1 MAAGMGKAAL
11 AALMIGCVPA
21 LGADAISKFCKPGAA
36 PTDKTVLDYQV
47 EPSMVVH
54 DDTLDITFAQAGMA
68 NETGGSVDDSLFS
81 FSRTIDSILRSAR
94 VINENTP
101 ADARQAARVAFVQ
114 TMIDSFDNDG
124 KVMLNPKSGVLVP
137 VDDRRDDSGGG
148 AAGEGSLSPADL
160 LDASNPEFGMQPR
173 ALFNRFDLAPADWS
187 HCGEYRAVY
196 SIPNGGIKK
205 RFFLI
210 FEAMVPNPYFAGSD
224 TEEKRLAAEA
234 GCRPI
239 SEFWAGL
246 SSLEGDA
253 AAQRLKRATQLSE
266 LYYRGVEGVTSKQG
280 AGPANPVLSFR
291 NLGGDKGRGQV
302 RANVFFQG
310 DWQLREWLTQLTST
324 GLAFVPETVKDNPIA
339 ELYTDDL
346 SGTALAG
353 NNIPG
358 VLQSLH
364 GDFVTHF
371 MTTVQDN
378 LLVERSDKYRL
389 LAGEIEKY
397 SVTKSDDATPI
408 DEDDLLVTVVGLQ
421 SDDRFNEFQSVSNP
435 PNAQTLSDAPSEL
448 TGAIFRKTL
457 EFLNAHRKTKDR
469 KLETESAEILI
480 NRAEAGTCAGCHQS
494 SPRNGTDFV
503 PATVKAAGIKGTPVM
518 WPDVVKVG
526 PGFVHVSETRELSEA
541 LKDHFL
547 PVRKLIMGTELCKA
561 LPEPAEGAGIM
572 SVDVAAAAYSIDNTI
587 AAFASAQG
595 NVGTMNVGGPE
606 PALDMFN
613 ALPVEDKAVLTEKLA
628 DEIGAERDAEQ
639 KMPGAFVE
647 SRRPH

>member
-1 MAAGMGKAAL
+1 MGKAAL

-21 LGADAISKFCKPGAA
+21 LGADAISKFCKPGPA

-54 DDTLDITFAQAGMA
+54 DDTLEVTFTEAGMA
-68 NETGGSVDDSLFS
+68 NETGGSADDSLFS

-124 KVMLNPKSGVLVP
+124 KVMVNPKSGVLVP

-148 AAGEGSLSPADL
+148 AVGEGSLSPAAL
-160 LDASNPEFGMQPR
+160 LDSSNPEFGMKPR

-187 HCGEYRAVY
+187 HCGEYRAIY
-196 SIPNGGIKK
+196 SIPDGGFKK
-205 RFFLI
+205 RFFVI
-210 FEAMVPNPYFAGSD
+210 FEAMVPNPYFTGSD
-224 TEEKRLAAEA
+224 TEEKRFAAEA

-239 SEFWAGL
+239 TEFWAGL
-246 SSLEGDA
+246 STLQGDA
-253 AAQRLKRATQLSE
+253 ATQRLERAKRLSE
-266 LYYRGVEGVTSKQG
+266 LYYRGVEGVTSKSG

-302 RANVFFQG
+302 RGNMFFQK

-339 ELYTDDL
+339 ELYKDDL
-346 SGTALAG
+346 SGTALAA

-364 GDFVTHF
+364 GDFITHF
-371 MTTVQDN
+371 MTKVQDN
-378 LLVERSDKYRL
+378 LLVERSNKYRL
-389 LAGEIEKY
+389 LAGQIEKY
-397 SVTKSDDATPI
+397 GVTKSDNATPI

-435 PNAQTLSDAPSEL
+435 PNPETLTDAPSEL
-448 TGAIFRKTL
+448 AGAIFKKTL
-457 EFLNAHRKTKDR
+457 ELMNTHRKTADKAF
-469 KLETESAEILI
+469 ETESADILI

-494 SPRNGTDFV
+494 SPRDGVSFE
-503 PATVKAAGIKGTPVM
+503 PAIVKAVGKKGVPVT
-518 WPDVVKVG
+518 WPDVVTPG
-526 PGFVHVSETRELSEA
+526 AGFVQVSEAQELSPA

-561 LPEPAEGAGIM
+561 LPEPAADAGIM
-572 SVDVAAAAYSIDNTI
+572 SVDGGGGAYSIDSTI

-595 NVGTMNVGGPE
+595 NVGIMNVGD
-606 PALDMFN
+606 AAQVLDMFN
-613 ALPVEDKAVLTEKLA
+613 ALPQDDKSLLA
-628 DEIGAERDAEQ
+628 DKLSDEIQVEREIEQ
-639 KMPGAFVE
+639 NMPGAFVE
-647 SRRPH
+647 VRRPH